1 MRDDRRGVV
10 KLALDHSGVEIS
22 NTIPKAARAN
32 PFEPLNGILGSQ
44 GERWA
49 ALNSKVPHSDAERLI
64 AATEAAIEPY
74 RERMAACGV
83 TMSFLYI
90 AIAQHIFSYEP
101 VLRWFDEWLPVHRHV
116 PEPDFL
122 SGLEEP
128 SPNHEGRALVDEV
141 RSKIVDVF
149 AEFGAASNQIGKT
162 YPMLASLNPDS
173 RSVLRALKK
182 ELDPEGLINPGAL
195 GDFSA

>member
-1 MRDDRRGVV
+1 
-10 KLALDHSGVEIS
+10 
-22 NTIPKAARAN
+22 
-32 PFEPLNGILGSQ
+32 
-44 GERWA
+44 
-49 ALNSKVPHSDAERLI
+49 
-64 AATEAAIEPY
+64 
-74 RERMAACGV
+74 MAACGV

-90 AIAQHIFSYEP
+90 AIAQHVFSYEP

-122 SGLEEP
+122 NELEEP

-182 ELDPEGLINPGAL
+182 ELDPEGLINPGVL

>member
-1 MRDDRRGVV
+1 M
-10 KLALDHSGVEIS
+10 
-22 NTIPKAARAN
+22 
-32 PFEPLNGILGSQ
+32 
-44 GERWA
+44 
-49 ALNSKVPHSDAERLI
+49 
-64 AATEAAIEPY
+64 
-74 RERMAACGV
+74 
-83 TMSFLYI
+83 
-90 AIAQHIFSYEP
+90 
-101 VLRWFDEWLPVHRHV
+101 HRHV

-128 SPNHEGRALVDEV
+128 APNHEGRALVDEI
-141 RSKIVDVF
+141 RSKIVEVF

-173 RSVLRALKK
+173 RSVLRALKQ

>member
-1 MRDDRRGVV
+1 M
-10 KLALDHSGVEIS
+10 
-22 NTIPKAARAN
+22 
-32 PFEPLNGILGSQ
+32 
-44 GERWA
+44 
-49 ALNSKVPHSDAERLI
+49 
-64 AATEAAIEPY
+64 
-74 RERMAACGV
+74 
-83 TMSFLYI
+83 
-90 AIAQHIFSYEP
+90 
-101 VLRWFDEWLPVHRHV
+101 

-128 SPNHEGRALVDEV
+128 APNLEGRALVDEI